1 MEQQKSETQINELDA
16 QVDILS
22 CDKCDKTYS
31 SQGSLTRH
39 ANFVHESK
47 SFECDRDQC
56 DKKYKMKDMLRR
68 HQKAVHDGSQHAC
81 DKCDKIYPY
90 SESLRRHIISIH
102 EKDGGKE
109 QEKDLSRYKMDINTY
124 FSCKNSF
131 LFLEA
136 YSCTLLKA
144 DLHQDINIGLTV
156 IIMEHFKGSALLC
169 AKILM

>member
-1 MEQQKSETQINELDA
+1 MDQQKSETQINELDA
-16 QVDILS
+16 QVDNLS

-31 SQGSLTRH
+31 SQESLTRH

-47 SFECDRDQC
+47 SFECDQDQC

-102 EKDGGKE
+102 EKDGGNE
-109 QEKDLSRYKMDINTY
+109 QENDLSRYENGY
-124 FSCKNSF
+124 
-131 LFLEA
+131 
-136 YSCTLLKA
+136 
-144 DLHQDINIGLTV
+144 
-156 IIMEHFKGSALLC
+156 
-169 AKILM
+169 

>member
-1 MEQQKSETQINELDA
+1 MDRVEKSNPNQDETDNDLEQQKSETQINELDT

-22 CDKCDKTYS
+22 CDKCDKTFS

-39 ANFVHESK
+39 VNFVHESK

-102 EKDGGKE
+102 EKDDGKE
-109 QEKDLSRYKMDINTY
+109 QVQDLSRYKMDINIFHVKTH
-124 FSCKNSF
+124 SF
-131 LFLEA
+131 FLRPIHVL
-136 YSCTLLKA
+136 Y
-144 DLHQDINIGLTV
+144 
-156 IIMEHFKGSALLC
+156 
-169 AKILM
+169 